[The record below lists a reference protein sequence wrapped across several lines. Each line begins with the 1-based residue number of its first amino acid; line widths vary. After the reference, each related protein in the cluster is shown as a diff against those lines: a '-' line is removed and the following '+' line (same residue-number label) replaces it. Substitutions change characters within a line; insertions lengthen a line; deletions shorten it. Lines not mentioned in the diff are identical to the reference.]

1 MRHKFINS
9 KSRRNQKSCNN
20 LQQKYRKDVV
30 LAAIFCFAHLKVKDT
45 KYIILSTDSNSAHTS
60 YVKTSGTKTI
70 VLIADQSS
78 MFHISI
84 QDKYTHFKK
93 KSAIYFRLK
102 IYMQCA
108 MYKSKYHSVLLSR
121 FH

>member
-1 MRHKFINS
+1 MHKKHFYLSVGDNHFEFEGQIKVILVENMRHKFINS
-9 KSRRNQKSCNN
+9 KSCKDQKSCNN

-30 LAAIFCFAHLKVKDT
+30 LAAIFCFAYLKVKDT

-60 YVKTSGTKTI
+60 YVKTSGTKNV

-84 QDKYTHFKK
+84 QDKYTHF
-93 KSAIYFRLK
+93 
-102 IYMQCA
+102 
-108 MYKSKYHSVLLSR
+108 
-121 FH
+121 